1 MLKKKTVVSQMN
13 EYQEAI
19 SLEKFLKPK
28 LYFYPSCDQPST
40 VFDFDDL
47 DSEDALLVLCS
58 R

>member
-1 MLKKKTVVSQMN
+1 MD

-47 DSEDALLVLCS
+47 ESEDALLVLCS